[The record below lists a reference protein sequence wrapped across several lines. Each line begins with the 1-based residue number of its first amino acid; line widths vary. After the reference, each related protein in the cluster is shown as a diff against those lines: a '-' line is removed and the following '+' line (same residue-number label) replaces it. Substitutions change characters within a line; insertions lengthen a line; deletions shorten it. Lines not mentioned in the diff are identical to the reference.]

1 MADKRLSDIKSGD
14 RSAFEELLGSY
25 EPLVLS
31 ECNALL
37 DKFPEFKGDREEMM
51 QEGRLA
57 LYNSVMRY
65 EENDKVTFG
74 LYAKICI
81 HNRLVSYIRKL
92 GAAKRRR
99 DRLAEKSVKSTSS
112 SAEELA
118 LALEKSESLRQL
130 LISETSDYEEKVF
143 SLYLEKKS
151 YAEIARMLGKS
162 EKSVA
167 NAICRV
173 KSKLKKRLSDF
184 SNLPE

>member
-1 MADKRLSDIKSGD
+1 MADKGLSDIKSGD
-14 RSAFEELLGSY
+14 RSAFEELLGRY
-25 EPLVLS
+25 EPLILS
-31 ECNALL
+31 ECAALL
-37 DKFPEFKGDREEMM
+37 DKLPEFKGEREEML

-57 LYNSVMRY
+57 LYSAVMKY

-92 GAAKRRR
+92 SAAKRRR
-99 DRLAEKSVKSTSS
+99 DRLADKTVKNASG

-118 LALEKSESLRQL
+118 LALEKSGTLRQL
-130 LISETSDYEEKVF
+130 LDTESSSYEKKVF
-143 SLYLEKKS
+143 SMYLEKKS
-151 YAEIARMLGKS
+151 YAEIARVLGRS

-173 KSKLKKRLSDF
+173 KAKLKKRLS
-184 SNLPE
+184 